1 MQVQWK
7 AGGAFLMY
15 FVVVFAMAKAYGLGG
30 EYFYYLMGLL
40 AALGITAAGLWV
52 YVAKKKESDAA
63 PEGGAP
69 AAGGG
74 GGATG
79 DAAIDQIIAEAD
91 ARIAQ
96 GTQGAKLA
104 NLPLVFVVGDQSS
117 AKTSAM
123 VYSGIEPEL
132 LSGGVY
138 GEGNAVAPTQHLNVW
153 FARGSSFVE
162 ASGRVFA
169 DPGKWKGLVK
179 RLKPGNWKSLV
190 GSGEQ
195 APRGVVLC
203 YDVENF
209 TRPGAAEQIATASR
223 YIQARLTDISDGLGI
238 SFPVYILFTRTDR
251 LPFFQEYVRNLNNEE
266 ATQVFGTTLPIRD
279 IQNGVYAE
287 EETRRLSKGFDDLF
301 YSLSDKRCL
310 LLPRDGDSLKTPQP
324 YEFPREFR
332 KLRASLVQFMVDCCR
347 PSQLKASPF
356 LRGFYFSGVRPIT
369 VSAAPVVS
377 AAAGQQ
383 GDAFK
388 QAGAATQMFSA
399 AMLKQ
404 QMQQQGVA
412 GAQGQGKRV
421 PQWLFLGHLF
431 NDILLK
437 DTAAMGASGS
447 STKTS
452 FAQRLLLGLL
462 AFTMIVL
469 STLFTVSFFKNRSL
483 EDQVITASKGLSDVR
498 TDMKT
503 CEVPSVDQL
512 KRLET
517 LRASLAQL
525 TEYEEKGA
533 PFLMRMG
540 LYTGSDLYPSVRQ
553 NYFAKFKTV
562 LFGGT
567 QAGLVSFMRQVGAKG
582 KPEPTDSFGTS
593 YDRVKAHLLT
603 TREYK
608 RIKDEK
614 AAKYGDWLGGT
625 LHTNWACKPEE
636 IGTERMELARK
647 QFMFYANDLTNGN
660 PYSDKD
666 DGSVPQAQAYLRA
679 FAGGEPAFQTLL
691 AQVGRQKG
699 PETFNQFLNGSAT
712 NVLGAVPVH
721 FGYTKKGYDL
731 MKPAIEKADFGSER
745 WVMGEGGS
753 TMPPNELKEL
763 VRQIYAK
770 NYIETWRK
778 VLKEARFVS
787 YKDLAAAK
795 ERLPSITGSTAPI
808 PGLFWWASHNTNVDL
823 AGVKQ
828 AFTTLHTLQPP
839 SEVQTFNAGQLA
851 NYSNAIAQLTGPVD
865 TALQPGVDSFQSAQS
880 LKDAARNAET
890 QTRGITAA
898 LPNDME
904 AQIHTTIL
912 DLMLRPITSLPL
924 PKGGAEINAAAGGFC
939 GEFGQLARKFP
950 FNSKATPEVSMME
963 LDTIFKPGGRLTKLQ
978 ETVQEF
984 VTCDTVGAPNC
995 RKSATAKAAPLP
1007 GFLQFLSQ
1015 SIALQRALY
1024 PDGQNLGYKFA
1035 IKPSSEFFDRFVLNF
1050 NGVREDVK
1058 SGGTSK
1064 VYTFTAN
1071 SGPFAPTIIQKGN
1084 SSGQEVPPA
1093 PGPWSVFRFF
1103 STADNING
1111 QTFKFFI
1118 YSNGRK
1124 IQVNGREADYDFT
1137 LQADG
1142 PPILS
1147 KDYLQSLKCA
1157 PQALP

>member
-15 FVVVFAMAKAYGLGG
+15 FVVVYAMAKAYGLGG

-40 AALGITAAGLWV
+40 AALGVTAAGLWV
-52 YVAKKKESDAA
+52 FVAKKKEKDAA
-63 PEGGAP
+63 PEG
-69 AAGGG
+69 AAASG
-74 GGATG
+74 GGASG
-79 DAAIDQIIAEAD
+79 DAAIDQLIAEAD
-91 ARIAQ
+91 ARVAQ

-117 AKTSAM
+117 AKTSAL

-132 LSGGVY
+132 LSGAVY
-138 GEGNAVAPTQHLNVW
+138 GEGNAVAATQHLNVW
-153 FARGSSFVE
+153 FARGSTFVE

-203 YDVENF
+203 YDVESF

-238 SFPVYILFTRTDR
+238 SFPVYVLFTRADR

-287 EETRRLSKGFDDLF
+287 EETRRLNRGFDDLF
-301 YSLSDKRCL
+301 YSLADKRCL
-310 LLPRDGDSLKTPQP
+310 LLPRDGDALKTPQP

-404 QMQQQGVA
+404 QLQQQGMA
-412 GAQGQGKRV
+412 GAQGQGRRV

-462 AFTMIVL
+462 ALTMLGL

-483 EDQVITASKGLSDVR
+483 ENQVITASKGLADVK
-498 TDMKT
+498 TDLKT

-512 KRLET
+512 KRLDT
-517 LRASLAQL
+517 LRESLVQL
-525 TEYEEKGA
+525 TEYEENGA

-540 LYTGSDLYPSVRQ
+540 LYTGSDLYPSVRKD
-553 NYFAKFKTV
+553 YFAKFKTV

-567 QAGLVSFMRQVGAKG
+567 QAGLVSFMKQVGAKG
-582 KPEPTDSFGTS
+582 KPDPTDSFGTS

-614 AAKYGDWLGGT
+614 DRKYGEWLGST
-625 LHTNWACKPEE
+625 LHANWACKPEE
-636 IGTERMELARK
+636 IGGERMELARK
-647 QFMFYANDLTNGN
+647 QFAFYANDLANGN
-660 PYSDKD
+660 PYSDKED
-666 DGSVPQAQAYLRA
+666 SSVPPAQAYLRA
-679 FAGGEPAFQTLL
+679 FAGGESAFQALL
-691 AQVGRQKG
+691 AQADRQKG
-699 PETFNQFLNGSAT
+699 PQTFNEFLPGSAA
-712 NVLGAVPVH
+712 NVIGTVPVR
-721 FGYTKKGYDL
+721 FGYTKKGYEF
-731 MKPAIEKADFGSER
+731 MSKAIDKADFGSER

-753 TMPPNELKEL
+753 TMPADELKRV
-763 VRQIYAK
+763 VRDIYAK

-778 VLKEARFVS
+778 VMKESRFVP
-787 YKDLAAAK
+787 YPALQAAK
-795 ERLPSITGSTAPI
+795 ERLPSITASTAPI
-808 PGLFWWASHNTNVDL
+808 PGLLWWVSHNTNVDL
-823 AGVKQ
+823 PGVKQ
-828 AFTTLHTLQPP
+828 AFAAVQTVQPP
-839 SEVQTFNAGQLA
+839 AESQVFITGQLGPY
-851 NYSNAIAQLTGPVD
+851 NNNLLQLINPIEG
-865 TALQPGVDSFQSAQS
+865 ALQQGADTFQTAQA
-880 LKDAARNAET
+880 LKDAARNAEM
-890 QTRGITAA
+890 QTLGVAAA
-898 LPNDME
+898 LPVDPE
-904 AQIHTTIL
+904 AQMHNVVKDIL
-912 DLMLRPITSLPL
+912 LRPITSLPV
-924 PKGGAEINAAAGGFC
+924 PKGGAEVDAAGAGFC

-950 FNSKATPEVSMME
+950 FNSKAQPEVTLSE
-963 LDTIFKPGGRLTKLQ
+963 LDTIFKPGGRLTKLSQ
-978 ETVQEF
+978 DLQAF
-984 VTCDTVGAPNC
+984 VACSAVGAPNC
-995 RKSATAKAAPLP
+995 QKAPTAKANVNPA
-1007 GFLQFLSQ
+1007 FLQFLSQ
-1015 SIALQRALY
+1015 SIQLQRALY

-1035 IKPSSEFFDRFVLNF
+1035 IKPSSEFFDRFVLNY
-1050 NGVREDVK
+1050 NGDKSEVK

-1064 VYTFTAN
+1064 MYTFTAN
-1071 SGPFAPTIIQKGN
+1071 SGNFAPTIIQKGN
-1084 SSGQEVPPA
+1084 SSGQEVQAA
-1093 PGPWSVFRFF
+1093 PGFWSVFRFF
-1103 STADNING
+1103 ATADMISG
-1111 QTFKFFI
+1111 QTFKFYI
-1118 YSNGRK
+1118 YSNNRRVQ
-1124 IQVNGREADYDFT
+1124 INGRDADYDFT
-1137 LQADG
+1137 LQTDG
-1142 PPILS
+1142 PPIFS
-1147 KDYLQSLKCA
+1147 KDYLQALKCV
-1157 PQALP
+1157 PKVLQQ